1 MGRERRQLTAADWDL
16 VGQWQDSLILGWKVA
31 ADLGITERTVE
42 THLQNM
48 YIRYDVANRTEL
60 LNLARRSGSI

>member
-31 ADLGITERTVE
+31 ADLGITARTVE
-42 THLQNM
+42 SHLQNV
-48 YIRYDVANRTEL
+48 YIRYGVANRTEM
-60 LNLARRSGSI
+60 LNLARRSGWI